1 MKRKNYLKTIIK
13 AEDKIFRIADD
24 QVLTAPLLAEYI
36 RQHELLVQSHY
47 KYLDDAYQTDYAIFH
62 QAKKNSI

>member
-1 MKRKNYLKTIIK
+1 MKRKNYFNKIIK

-62 QAKKNSI
+62 QAKKKGI